1 MGRER
6 REHTRVV
13 IGGNAHI
20 TSVSG
25 RAAPRERAS
34 ILNCSRGGALLRLPA
49 PRRRFFRGTDAA
61 LEPQDSLTCVLRV
74 PPVYQEIEL
83 FAEVVRV
90 DRLDSDPDALQV
102 GVRFFCDVQNG
113 INGNIGVLRRL
124 LGRAG
129 LSADDAP
136 ALDYKAAQPRGKVV
150 GADPADETGEVDTAT
165 TKRLKRESR
174 RLERAKSRRLTKE
187 SRRLDSRLDSRLD
200 KESRRLAKSSRRKS
214 RRAKKLESDG
224 SWELGPLPKHGK
236 RSEQASDVANALK
249 ADLFEEESW
258 SNYVGSATAKPTEQP
273 KAEQPEAKQQSR
285 SSGELSRPRPKVRI
299 VDHTPEAVDRNQ
311 RVSSRVGR
319 IESAESAVPVVY
331 SSLGGPENGLYVR
344 GSARLDEGQAVVRLP
359 KHFASLIDSDSVTVQ
374 VTPRGPCAGLYVAR
388 AEARGILVRELADG
402 RSHAPFDYLVLAQRK

>member
-1 MGRER
+1 MGQER

-13 IGGNAHI
+13 IGGNAQI

-25 RAAPRERAS
+25 RQAPRERAS

-49 PRRRFFRGTDAA
+49 PRRRFFRGSDAA
-61 LEPQDSLTCVLRV
+61 LEPQDSLTCVLRI

-90 DRLDSDPDALQV
+90 DRVDSDPDALQV
-102 GVRFFCDVQNG
+102 GLRFFCDVQNG
-113 INGNIGVLRRL
+113 INGNIAVLRRL

-136 ALDYKAAQPRGKVV
+136 ALDYKPAAPRGKVI

-165 TKRLKRESR
+165 TRRLERESR
-174 RLERAKSRRLTKE
+174 RLERSKSRRLSKE
-187 SRRLDSRLDSRLD
+187 SRRLS
-200 KESRRLAKSSRRKS
+200 KSSRRKS
-214 RRAKKLESDG
+214 RRAKVLESDG
-224 SWELGPLPKHGK
+224 SWELGPLPKHDK
-236 RSEQASDVANALK
+236 QAEQASDVANALK

-258 SNYVGSATAKPTEQP
+258 SNYVGSAPSKAKEP
-273 KAEQPEAKQQSR
+273 KQEPKDERSR

-299 VDHTPEAVDRNQ
+299 VDHTPEARVRNQ
-311 RVSSRVGR
+311 RVSSRVSR
-319 IESAESAVPVVY
+319 IESAETPAPVVY

-344 GSARLDEGQAVVRLP
+344 GSARLEEGQAVVRLP
-359 KHFASLIDSDSVTVQ
+359 AHFTSLVDPESVTVQ

-402 RSHAPFDYLVLAQRK
+402 RSHAPFDYLVLAARR